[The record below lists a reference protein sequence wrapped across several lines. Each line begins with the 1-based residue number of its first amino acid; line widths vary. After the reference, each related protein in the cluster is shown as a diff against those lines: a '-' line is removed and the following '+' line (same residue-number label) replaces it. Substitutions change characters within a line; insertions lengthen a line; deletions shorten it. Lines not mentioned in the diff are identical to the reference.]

1 MLLQRSIYRRVMR
14 QTGQR
19 DEDFSAVTKAV
30 HNPFATSID
39 DLVDLDA
46 GDEMTKSVRSTT
58 RLSSLTSSCRTS
70 IVRCEEVDSGFSV
83 CLDWYYALELSVTTI
98 EGSLFT

>member
-1 MLLQRSIYRRVMR
+1 MGAFRRSQKLSTIHLPLL
-14 QTGQR
+14 
-19 DEDFSAVTKAV
+19 
-30 HNPFATSID
+30 D

-46 GDEMTKSVRSTT
+46 GDEMTKSVRSTA

-98 EGSLFT
+98 EGNLFT